1 MTAADGVVY
10 SDVRFRDLKNA
21 EAAASPSNDTTYSEV
36 QILKPQ
42 HNNSDLSAGGVPV
55 SQVGSN
61 GGSKVT
67 SAKVPLIVLCILLAA
82 AVVGLCLVCYDNVQT
97 KRSLQLLTDKYENI
111 TSEEYMEGEDKWELS
126 GKNCYYFS
134 NNSLTWRESRI
145 ACLRAGGDLV
155 KIDSRDEQKFLEEK
169 LKTKMMFDEDKFW
182 IGLTDSR
189 KEGTWLWVDGSSL
202 NTWLR
207 FWSGKEPDNHE
218 GENCAGED
226 CVRMGERE
234 GTTDQKSWFD
244 KSCESPHKSI
254 CEKETHEG
262 VCAAHTCPSPRRP

>member
-111 TSEEYMEGEDKWELS
+111 TSEEYME
-126 GKNCYYFS
+126 
-134 NNSLTWRESRI
+134 
-145 ACLRAGGDLV
+145 GGDLV

>member
-1 MTAADGVVY
+1 M
-10 SDVRFRDLKNA
+10 SDLTNSVMRKRNA
-21 EAAASPSNDTTYSEV
+21 GGAAASTSNDDTLTEVWFLKTQDNDCDILTGVSEW
-36 QILKPQ
+36 
-42 HNNSDLSAGGVPV
+42 SASGTPTSKVE
-55 SQVGSN
+55 SN

-67 SAKVPLIVLCILLAA
+67 SEKVALMVLCALLAA
-82 AVVGLCLVCYDNVQT
+82 AAVLLVLLCYDNVQT

-111 TSEEYMEGEDKWELS
+111 ASEEYME
-126 GKNCYYFS
+126 
-134 NNSLTWRESRI
+134 
-145 ACLRAGGDLV
+145 GGDLV

-169 LKTKMMFDEDKFW
+169 FKTKMMFDEDKFW

-189 KEGTWLWVDGSSL
+189 KEGTWLWVDGSLL
-202 NTWLR
+202 NTWWA
-207 FWSGKEPDNHE
+207 FWSGDGPDDHK

-234 GTTDQKSWFD
+234 GAIDQKSWFD

-262 VCAAHTCPSPRRP
+262 VCAAHTCPSP

>member
-202 NTWLR
+202 NTW

>member
-1 MTAADGVVY
+1 M
-10 SDVRFRDLKNA
+10 SDLTNSVMRKRNA
-21 EAAASPSNDTTYSEV
+21 GGAASTSNDDTLTEVWFLKTQDNDCVSEW
-36 QILKPQ
+36 
-42 HNNSDLSAGGVPV
+42 SASGTPTSKVE
-55 SQVGSN
+55 SN

-67 SAKVPLIVLCILLAA
+67 SEKVALMVLCALLAA
-82 AVVGLCLVCYDNVQT
+82 AAVLLVLLCYDNVQT

-111 TSEEYMEGEDKWELS
+111 ASEEYMEGEDKWELS

-169 LKTKMMFDEDKFW
+169 FKTKMMFDEDKFW

-189 KEGTWLWVDGSSL
+189 KEGTWLWVDGSLL
-202 NTWLR
+202 NTWWA
-207 FWSGKEPDNHE
+207 FWSGDGPDDHK

-234 GTTDQKSWFD
+234 GAIDQKSWFD

-262 VCAAHTCPSPRRP
+262 VCAAHTCPSP